1 MNHTFLPMRKNLIQS
16 RHSSAFLAAIIAFI
30 FVVAMSSNVNAQ
42 STYFWRTESSSGNW
56 QSSTTTQWWQAGG
69 GATGFNYGVQ
79 WWDNNHFLTQ
89 TNNTA
94 SVATHA
100 FHFNSG
106 ASTAHTFVGSSV
118 RLYDFN
124 SGTNDPYIRNL
135 SGATHVFNFALEGDG
150 DSGDPLRLYLD
161 STGGLTFNGN
171 ITNNGSNINIEG
183 SNTSSNKTVT
193 FGGIVSG
200 GGGIYL
206 NNASVT
212 ALFDNA
218 NTLTGQLT
226 INAGTARLNGS
237 GDTFGANT
245 QAIRVGTGASLDL
258 NNVSTTVGSV
268 GEEGSSDG
276 GTISLG
282 SGTLTVTANNLETFQ
297 STISGTGGLTKQ
309 GSHTLNL
316 YGSQSYTGTT
326 TVQAGRLSS
335 SGTLASGSYSITGG
349 TLALSGNN
357 RMSTNNTITI
367 TLGGGTL
374 RLDSGEQTIN
384 GAITLSPSTTSVIS
398 VGTGAGPMN
407 VVGAIGGSGALTKE
421 GGAQLNLSGNNTY
434 TGATTVSNGSLEAQ
448 SANALGTTAAGTTVN
463 ADAALRLWN
472 ATGVTFAAEAL
483 SLVGT
488 GVGSTG
494 ALFNAGGANIWQ
506 GNITLTGGT
515 RIGAETS
522 STLTLS
528 GSIDLASTANTLY
541 LGGAGN
547 ITIGNNLLNAGKTTA
562 DGAIYWDG
570 SGALRF
576 NQATQSALTGSINLR
591 SGTVLLGAADAL
603 GSGAIT
609 ASAGSTLTLASAD
622 TTARSINNN
631 VTLAGN
637 LTLGQAATGTGAVT
651 LGGTLSLG
659 ATRTITVNNNL
670 STISGAISG
679 ASFGLTKAGTG
690 TLVLSSASS
699 SYSGATTVNAG
710 TLEFNGS
717 NTSTTT
723 TVASGG
729 TLAGTGTLAAVTV
742 QNGGRIGAGASGGIG
757 NLSLSGLTLDAS
769 GGYIWELG
777 NVTGTAGTNWDLLTV
792 GGGTGTVTVSSTS
805 VNPFTIFV
813 TGNPTG
819 WNPANNGSWTIMN
832 AGTLSGFAAN
842 KFNVNTSGFGGSL
855 TTGTWAFSDIS
866 GDLVLSYNAPITDI
880 TVIVNTG
887 AVDQGAG
894 AGITG
899 GAAQFTGTG
908 SLIKSGAGTLV
919 MTNGANNYTGGTT
932 IAEGA
937 ISINVAAPSG
947 SAGALGNSTDP
958 VNVGTSGANVAT
970 GFNFG
975 AAVENQRA
983 LNIVAGSGANGARA
997 ITTSFGTGT
1006 ATQSGA
1012 VTVGTNTA
1020 ITAASGSTLLI
1031 SGNLS
1036 GGASA
1041 ALNITGAGATVLSG
1055 NSATYSGPI
1064 TNASTST
1071 LRVGHNSGLGT
1082 GALTLNGGTFAA
1094 AGSDARTL
1102 ANNITLGGNVTLGDA
1117 TGTGDLTLNGSVAL
1131 GGSVRTLTVLNN
1143 TTLGGAVGGTAGNG
1157 LTKSGSGTLT
1167 LSGAN
1172 TFSGAV
1178 DITAGRLNVA
1188 NSNAIADTA
1197 AVTIS
1202 NAGTLGVS
1210 SLEEI
1215 GSLAG
1220 EGAVSLG
1227 ALLIAG
1233 GNNSSTTYSGEM
1245 RNAGGFVKKGSGTM
1259 TLSGASIAT
1268 GQTYIVGG
1276 TLLFTVNQGNSF
1288 TNIINIGEEN
1298 ATGLA
1303 STLAFGGS
1311 GLTFTNNINV
1321 RAGDADVATIDAQNT
1336 TGTTTLN
1343 GSLTLAKNADI
1354 RAASGGGLLVNGNIT
1369 GDFTLGKRG
1378 AGTATLAG
1386 TTAGGTKFDLWEGE
1400 LQIGSASNLGNSTT
1414 SINNKI
1420 YFDGGTLGATG
1431 TFTIGANNG
1440 MFVGGGGAGFRV
1452 ASGNTL
1458 TVAGPIANGA
1468 TNVITKRGEGTLTLT
1483 STSNSANNRYDLLEG
1498 ELQVSAIGNLGEK
1511 TGGFLG
1517 NKLFFNGGALGVTGN
1532 MTLTGDNGI
1541 TLGGNGTIRVAT
1553 GNTLTLQSYIN
1564 DGSSTGLTLSKTGAG
1579 TLFFDKTGNNDFS
1592 GTTIVVNEGA
1602 VSAWNPDLLSP
1613 TVALGSS
1620 TAATSGTYIFT
1631 KTDGGVTAGNNFTVN
1646 SGGGA
1651 IRVTDNTLT
1660 VSGALGGSG
1669 AFSKTGAGTL
1679 TLTGNSGYNG
1689 ALTVSAGTLQLNR
1702 TGGAALGSVA
1712 SIGISSGAS
1721 LLISQSGQVSD
1732 SGGVT
1737 LSGGTITR
1745 ASGVSEVFGN
1755 LNLTAASFLDFGTGT
1770 AGTVGFGTYTPSA
1783 LTALNIV
1790 NFTQGNTLTFK
1801 SDLSSSITTSAFAFS
1816 GSGGLGSY
1824 SWNSETSTFTITA
1837 IPEPSAYLAA
1847 AGLLALFLWPARR
1860 RLIKDAKSILG
1871 LRAPA
1876 RDRIESYRNA

>member
-1 MNHTFLPMRKNLIQS
+1 MNPTFLPLQKNMNLNI
-16 RHSSAFLAAIIAFI
+16 SSPRSAALFAAIIALF
-30 FVVAMSSNVNAQ
+30 FVVAMSNNANAQ
-42 STYFWRTESSSGNW
+42 STYFWRTEAANGNW
-56 QSSTTTQWWQAGG
+56 QQSGNTQWWQAGSS
-69 GATGFNYGVQ
+69 ATGFNFGVQ

-94 SVATHA
+94 SAATHA
-100 FHFNSG
+100 FHFASG
-106 ASTAHTFVGSSV
+106 ANSAHTFVGSSV
-118 RLYDFN
+118 RLYD
-124 SGTNDPYIRNL
+124 SGGNNPYIRNL
-135 SGATHVFNFALEGDG
+135 SSATHIFNFAIELDG
-150 DSGDPLRLYLD
+150 DSADPLELRMD

-171 ITNNGSNINIEG
+171 ITNNGSTINVIG
-183 SNTSSNKTVT
+183 TDTSAKTNTFNGIISGTGGFYMSNSGV
-193 FGGIVSG
+193 VS
-200 GGGIYL
+200 
-206 NNASVT
+206 
-212 ALFDNA
+212 LFSAA
-218 NTLTGQLT
+218 NTMTGQLT
-226 INAGTARLNGS
+226 LDAGTARLTNS
-237 GDTFGANT
+237 GTFGGSS
-245 QAIRVGTGASLDL
+245 QEIRIASGATLSL
-258 NNVSTTVGSV
+258 NGVNATVGSV
-268 GEEGSSDG
+268 GERGSGNG

-357 RMSTNNTITI
+357 RISTNNTVTI

-374 RLDSGEQTIN
+374 RLDSGEQTLN
-384 GAITLSPSTTSVIS
+384 GAMTLTSATTSVIS

-421 GGAQLNLSGNNTY
+421 GGAQLNLSGDNTY
-434 TGATTVSNGSLEAQ
+434 TGATTVSAGSLEAQ
-448 SANALGTTAAGTTVN
+448 SANALGTTANGTTVS

-472 ATGVTFAAEAL
+472 ATGVTFAGEGL

-494 ALFNAGGANIWQ
+494 ALLNAGGANIWQ
-506 GNITLTGGT
+506 GNITLAGGA
-515 RIGAETS
+515 RIGAVTDS
-522 STLTLS
+522 SLTLS
-528 GSIDLASTANTLY
+528 GNVDLASTANTLY

-547 ITIGNNLLNAGKTTA
+547 ITIGSNLLNAGKNTG

-576 NQATQSALTGSINLR
+576 NQATQSALTGNINLR

-603 GSGAIT
+603 GSGAVT

-679 ASFGLTKAGTG
+679 ATFGLSKAGTG

-699 SYSGATTVNAG
+699 SYSGATTVSAG

-723 TVASGG
+723 TIASGG
-729 TLAGTGTLAAVTV
+729 TLAGSGTLAGVTV

-757 NLSLSGLTLDAS
+757 NLTVSALTLDAV
-769 GGYIWELG
+769 GGYNWELG
-777 NVTGTAGTNWDLLTV
+777 NVTGTPGTNWDLLTV
-792 GGGTGTVTVSSTS
+792 GGGTGTVTVNSTS

-855 TTGTWAFSDIS
+855 TTGTWAFSDSS

-908 SLIKSGAGTLV
+908 SLVKSGAGTLI

-947 SAGALGNSTDP
+947 SAGALGNSSDP

-970 GFNFG
+970 GFDFG

-983 LNIVAGSGANGARA
+983 LNIVAGNGTSGTRA
-997 ITTSFGTGT
+997 ITTSFGSGT

-1012 VTVGTNTA
+1012 VTIGTNTT
-1020 ITAASGSTLLI
+1020 INAASGSTLLI
-1031 SGNLS
+1031 SGNLT

-1041 ALNITGAGATVLSG
+1041 ALNITGSGATVLSG
-1055 NSATYSGPI
+1055 NSTLYSGPI

-1094 AGSDARTL
+1094 ADGSARTL

-1117 TGTGDLTLNGSVAL
+1117 TGTGDLTLNGTVGL
-1131 GGSVRTLTVLNN
+1131 GSSTRTLTVGNL
-1143 TTLGGAVGGTAGNG
+1143 TTLGGAVGGSGG
-1157 LTKSGSGTLT
+1157 LTKSGSGTLI
-1167 LSGAN
+1167 LAGVN
-1172 TFSGAV
+1172 TFSGNV

-1188 NSNAIADTA
+1188 NSSAIGNSA

-1202 NAGTLGVS
+1202 NNGTLGVS

-1245 RNAGGFVKKGSGTM
+1245 RNGGGFVKKGTGTL
-1259 TLSGASIAT
+1259 TLAGASIAT
-1268 GQTYIVGG
+1268 GETYIVGG
-1276 TLLFTVNQGNSF
+1276 TLLFTTNQGGSF
-1288 TNIINIGEEN
+1288 TNIINIGETD
-1298 ATGLA
+1298 ATGTNSIFA
-1303 STLAFGGS
+1303 IGGN
-1311 GLTFTNNINV
+1311 GLTFANNVNV
-1321 RAGDADVATIDAQNT
+1321 RAGDADTATIDAQNT
-1336 TGTTTLN
+1336 TGTSTLN
-1343 GSLTLAKNADI
+1343 GSLTLGKNADI
-1354 RAASGGGLLVNGNIT
+1354 RAAAGGGLLINGNIS
-1369 GDFTLGKRG
+1369 GNFTIGKRG

-1400 LQIGSASNLGNSTT
+1400 LQIGSASNLGDSATFV
-1414 SINNKI
+1414 NNKI

-1431 TFTIGANNG
+1431 TFTIGGNNG
-1440 MFVGGGGAGFRV
+1440 MFVGSGGANFRV
-1452 ASGNTL
+1452 AAANTL
-1458 TVAGPIANGA
+1458 TVAGPIDNAA
-1468 TNVITKRGEGTLTLT
+1468 TNSITKLGAGTLVLT
-1483 STSNSANNRYDLLEG
+1483 STSNSGNNRYDLLDG
-1498 ELQVSAIGNLGEK
+1498 ELQESATGNLGDK
-1511 TGGFLG
+1511 TGSFLA
-1517 NKLFFNGGALGVTGN
+1517 NKLFFNGGTLGVTGN
-1532 MTLTGDNGI
+1532 MTLDGENGI
-1541 TLGGNGTIRVAT
+1541 TLGGNGTIRVAS
-1553 GNTLTLQSYIN
+1553 GNTLTLQGYIN
-1564 DGSSTGLTLSKTGAG
+1564 DQALTGLTLSKTGAG
-1579 TLFFDKTGNNDFS
+1579 TLFFDKVGENDFS
-1592 GTTIVVNEGA
+1592 GTTIVINEGA
-1602 VSAWNPDLLSP
+1602 VSTWNPTLLSP
-1613 TVALGSS
+1613 AVALGSS

-1631 KTDGGVTAGNNFTVN
+1631 KTDGAVTATNNFAVN

-1660 VSGALGGSG
+1660 VSGALSGSG

-1679 TLTGNSGYNG
+1679 TLSGNSSYAG

-1702 TGGAALGSVA
+1702 TGGAALGSVD
-1712 SIGISSGAS
+1712 SINVATGAV
-1721 LLISQSGQVSD
+1721 LLLSQSSQVNS
-1732 SGGVT
+1732 STAEVT

-1745 ASGVSEVFGN
+1745 GGNVSEVFGN
-1755 LNLTAASFLDFGTGT
+1755 LNLTAGSFLDYGAANDIGTLR
-1770 AGTVGFGTYTPSA
+1770 FGTYTPSA
-1783 LTALNIV
+1783 LLTV
-1790 NFTQGNTLTFK
+1790 NNFLPGSKLQFGNTISST
-1801 SDLSSSITTSAFAFS
+1801 DLNNATLFSFSSGFTTSTEDGF
-1816 GSGGLGSY
+1816 
-1824 SWNSETSTFTITA
+1824 FTITA
-1837 IPEPSAYLAA
+1837 IPEPSTYLAA

-1860 RLIKDAKSILG
+1860 RLIKDTKSIFG
-1871 LRAPA
+1871 LRPTG
-1876 RDRIESYRNA
+1876 RDRIEAYRNA